1 MRSAGIE
8 VQFLKRNPTGYVSLL
23 EQKKDCGVAVPQPF
37 WCVVNNQ
44 CNLTNFSI
52 HVFHN
57 ERWWHVARE
66 IFSGFIS
73 DKFYIQFYRAR
84 LGRAKVKVNS

>member
-44 CNLTNFSI
+44 CNFMYFSQEVLYNI
-52 HVFHN
+52 IGLRHQLDFLESPAGIEVSVPNISPHSTWLANVF
-57 ERWWHVARE
+57 
-66 IFSGFIS
+66 F
-73 DKFYIQFYRAR
+73 
-84 LGRAKVKVNS
+84 

>member
-23 EQKKDCGVAVPQPF
+23 EQKKGCGVAVPQPF

-44 CNLTNFSI
+44 CNLF
-52 HVFHN
+52 
-57 ERWWHVARE
+57 R
-66 IFSGFIS
+66 
-73 DKFYIQFYRAR
+73 
-84 LGRAKVKVNS
+84 